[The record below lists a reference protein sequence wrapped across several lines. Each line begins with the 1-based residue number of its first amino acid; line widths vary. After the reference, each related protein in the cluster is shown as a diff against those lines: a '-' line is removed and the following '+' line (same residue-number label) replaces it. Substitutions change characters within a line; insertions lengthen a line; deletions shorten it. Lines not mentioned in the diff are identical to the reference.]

1 MIDFTDKVLED
12 KHFSCVFKC
21 DIFIHLGFVT
31 VELQATLKG
40 TFNPESMRVL
50 SVKKCILKK
59 WRSQT
64 KEKNHLSTFL
74 FFGCFFF
81 GSSYGLIA

>member
-50 SVKKCILKK
+50 SVKKCI
-59 WRSQT
+59 
-64 KEKNHLSTFL
+64 
-74 FFGCFFF
+74 
-81 GSSYGLIA
+81 

>member
-50 SVKKCILKK
+50 SLKKCTGISKK

-64 KEKNHLSTFL
+64 KEKISFLSTFL
-74 FFGCFFF
+74 FFGCFF
-81 GSSYGLIA
+81 